1 MEKGAFIFYSEEN
14 TIDLLLFMK
23 CSKEELYN
31 ALPISRANGDIL
43 DNHDTLQT
51 IFHNGY
57 DYIGSN
63 CLKKIPELIEKL
75 NAVDLLKN
83 SLSDL
88 KKDGFLSLTEKEYN
102 NMKNFSKRQLN
113 IE

>member
-31 ALPISRANGDIL
+31 ALPIRAARGDIL
-43 DNHDTLQT
+43 DNHDTLQA

-57 DYIGSN
+57 DYISSN
-63 CLKKIPELIEKL
+63 CLEKIPELIKKL
-75 NAVDLLKN
+75 NAIDLLNN
-83 SLSDL
+83 SLSNL
-88 KKDGFLSLTEKEYN
+88 QKDGFLSLTEKKYN
-102 NMKNFSKRQLN
+102 DMKNFSKMQLQ